1 MKSAVASRRTP
12 NAEASRRSI
21 FQAAATEFA
30 TEGFAGASVDRIA
43 RAAGLN
49 KAMIYYHFASKAD
62 LYRQVLDDMFG
73 AVDARVKELADGGGS
88 PETRIRRYV
97 EYIALEAEAR
107 PHFPPIWCREIA
119 DGGARL
125 DPDLVGRLGGI
136 LETLSAIIRDGV
148 AAGEFK
154 PVPALLV
161 HAGIVGPL
169 IFYYATGGLRVRI
182 DRAGVRGASG
192 FDRDEVI
199 AHIQR
204 VALATLRGHI

>member
-1 MKSAVASRRTP
+1 MKSETISRRAVS
-12 NAEASRRSI
+12 AEASRQSI

-30 TEGFAGASVDRIA
+30 NVGFAGASVDRIA
-43 RAAGLN
+43 KAAGLN
-49 KAMIYYHFASKAD
+49 KAMIYYHFANKAD
-62 LYRQVLDDMFG
+62 LYKHVLDEMFG
-73 AVDARVKELADGGGS
+73 AVEASVRSLATSTDS
-88 PETRIRRYV
+88 PEARIRSFV
-97 EYIALEAEAR
+97 EAIAREAEAR

-125 DPDLVGRLGGI
+125 DSHLVGRLGGI
-136 LETLSAIIRDGV
+136 LKTLSAIIRDGV
-148 AAGEFK
+148 EAGVFA

-169 IFYYATGGLRVRI
+169 IFYYATGGLRLRI
-182 DRAGVRGASG
+182 DRAGVSGALA

-204 VALATLRGHI
+204 VALATLRGQI

>member
-1 MKSAVASRRTP
+1 MGTDISRRALG
-12 NAEASRRSI
+12 AETSRQSI
-21 FQAAATEFA
+21 FKAAAAEFA
-30 TEGFAGASVDRIA
+30 SEGFAGASVDRIA

-62 LYRQVLDDMFG
+62 LYRHVLDDMFS
-73 AVDARVKELADGGGS
+73 AVEAGVRRLATSGES
-88 PETRIRRYV
+88 PEARIRSFV
-97 EYIALEAEAR
+97 ESIALEAEAR

-119 DGGARL
+119 DGGTRL
-125 DPDLVGRLGGI
+125 DNELVGRLGGI
-136 LETLSAIIRDGV
+136 LKTLAAIIRDGV
-148 AAGEFK
+148 AAGQFT

-169 IFYYATGGLRVRI
+169 VFYYATGGLRLRI
-182 DRAGVRGASG
+182 DRAGVSGASG